1 MITVKE
7 NGNRLLIKCS
17 VSVFSF
23 CMTYCEH
30 KIPFYKEG
38 IIPPRHEESEIR
50 KTVGAIFHAKE
61 EKKDIEKAKPI
72 TKEELPIVL
81 PNKQNDIEFV
91 REHIFSKLSYSMS
104 RDNKNIQLILTGRPD
119 KLLRKDEFLIV
130 EEDKFPKN
138 PFGYINRKSPFDS
151 HILQSLIYLNSK
163 FSITHNSPKKEIDQ
177 YINKNNTVNTSQGTI
192 DMFFDMVKENSNYQ
206 NVNDWFDI
214 PHLKKKWIVNIR
226 NSDSGNIEDNI
237 VKTFEGIQN
246 ENDEIFLQE
255 KMSRFVSIILGDVER
270 YHHGNFKKCIPCEY
284 ADICKFS
291 LKT

>member
-7 NGNRLLIKCS
+7 KENRLLIKCS
-17 VSVFSF
+17 VSEFSF

-30 KIPFYKEG
+30 KIPFYLGDIK
-38 IIPPRHEESEIR
+38 PPTHVESEIR
-50 KTVGAIFHAKE
+50 KAVGAIFHAKE
-61 EKKDIEKAKPI
+61 EKKDKEKVKPI
-72 TKEELPIVL
+72 TKEELSVAL
-81 PNKQNDIEFV
+81 PDKQKSIEFT
-91 REHIFSKLSYSMS
+91 REHIFSKLSHSIS
-104 RDNKNIQLILTGRPD
+104 KDNKDIQLILTGRPD

-138 PFGYINRKSPFDS
+138 PFIYVNRKSPFDS

-163 FSITHNSPKKEIDQ
+163 FSITSSFPKKEIDR
-177 YINKNNTVNTSQGTI
+177 YINQNNTVNTSQGTI
-192 DMFFDMVKENSNYQ
+192 NMFFDMVKENSSYHD
-206 NVNDWFDI
+206 VNDWFDI

-226 NSDSGNIEDNI
+226 NSESGDTEDNI

-246 ENDEIFLQE
+246 ENDEIFLQD
-255 KMSRFVSIILGDVER
+255 KMSRFVSIVSDNEQR

>member
-17 VSVFSF
+17 VSEFSF

-30 KIPFYKEG
+30 KIPFYLG
-38 IIPPRHEESEIR
+38 DIRPPVHVESEIR
-50 KTVGAIFHAKE
+50 KSIGSIFHAKE
-61 EKKDIEKAKPI
+61 EKKDKEKVKPI
-72 TKEELPIVL
+72 TKEELSVAL
-81 PNKQNDIEFV
+81 PDKQKSIEFT
-91 REHIFSKLSYSMS
+91 REHVFSKLSYSMS
-104 RDNKNIQLILTGRPD
+104 KDNKDIQLMLTGRPD

-138 PFGYINRKSPFDS
+138 PFIYVYRKNPFDS

-163 FSITHNSPKKEIDQ
+163 FSIVHNSPKKEIDR
-177 YINKNNTVNTSQGTI
+177 YINRNNTVNTSQGTI
-192 DMFFDMVKENSNYQ
+192 NMFFDMVNENSSYH

-226 NSDSGNIEDNI
+226 NSESGDTKNNI

-255 KMSRFVSIILGDVER
+255 KMSRFVSLVMDNDQR

-291 LKT
+291 LKS

>member
-1 MITVKE
+1 MNMITVKV
-7 NGNRLLIKCS
+7 NGNGLLIKCS

-38 IIPPRHEESEIR
+38 IKPPRHEESEIR
-50 KTVGAIFHAKE
+50 KAVGAIFHAKE
-61 EKKDIEKAKPI
+61 EKKDIEKAKPV
-72 TKEELPIVL
+72 TKEELSIVL
-81 PNKQNDIEFV
+81 PNKQNNVEFA
-91 REHIFSKLSYSMS
+91 REHIFSKLSYSIS
-104 RDNKNIQLILTGRPD
+104 KDNKDVQLILSGRPD

-138 PFGYINRKSPFDS
+138 PFIYVNRKNPFDS

-163 FSITHNSPKKEIDQ
+163 FSISTPKKETKKQ
-177 YINKNNTVNTSQGTI
+177 KNTVNTTQRTI
-192 DMFFDMVKENSNYQ
+192 NMFFDIVKENSSYYD
-206 NVNDWFDI
+206 VNDWFDI

-226 NSDSGNIEDNI
+226 NSESGDIEDNI
-237 VKTFEGIQN
+237 VKTFEGIQS

-255 KMSRFVSIILGDVER
+255 KMSRFVSLVLDKEQR